1 MAKKKKEKVYY
12 RYQCT
17 MTGDEFVTTRQAAQP
32 DELMSVKAYYEMHP
46 EEDDRPMVM
55 KVKLG
60 LIETPKKES

>member
-1 MAKKKKEKVYY
+1 VAKKKKEKLFY

-17 MTGDEFVTTRQAAQP
+17 MTSEEFVTTRQAPMP
-32 DELMSVKAYYEMHP
+32 DELMSVKAYYDMHP
-46 EEDDRPMVM
+46 EEDDRPHLM